1 MWYLDTRCPSE
12 VAVRNQVHDSR
23 LWFRANSDLVHALQ
37 AKAEARRMSPSE
49 YLRDVVR
56 REVLEAA

>member
-1 MWYLDTRCPSE
+1 MRYHGIPFAFR
-12 VAVRNQVHDSR
+12 VHP
-23 LWFRANSDLVHALQ
+23 DLVAALRL
-37 AKAEARRMSPSE
+37 KAEERRMTPSE